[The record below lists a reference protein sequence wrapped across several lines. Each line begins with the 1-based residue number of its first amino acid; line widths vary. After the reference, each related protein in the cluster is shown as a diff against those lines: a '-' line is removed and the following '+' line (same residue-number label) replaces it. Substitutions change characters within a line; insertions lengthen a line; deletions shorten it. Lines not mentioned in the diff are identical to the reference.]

1 MIEFTAEKLSTI
13 PQRERAHLI
22 NNLCGLRS
30 ANLIGTQ
37 SGTNVNLAVFN
48 SVLHLGSQP
57 PLLGIVFRPL
67 TVERHTYDY
76 IKETKLFSVNQLP
89 ISRALEGHHTSAKFT
104 AEQSEFD
111 QCGFTPLYREGLT
124 IPFVK
129 ESHIQ
134 ILCSYSKEHR
144 LENDCILLTGRIVQF
159 WVSESILESDHWIN
173 HEMAESVA
181 IGGLDAYYSTSLID
195 RFSYAKPEQTPHSI
209 ASGNA

>member
-1 MIEFTAEKLSTI
+1 MVEFTTEKLSAI

-37 SGTNVNLAVFN
+37 SGPKVNLAVFN

-57 PLLGIVFRPL
+57 PLLGLVFRPL

-89 ISRALEGHHTSAKFT
+89 VSKAGEGHHTSAKFK
-104 AEQSEFD
+104 AEQSEFNH
-111 QCGFTPLYREGLT
+111 CGFTPLYREGLT
-124 IPFVK
+124 LPFVQ

-134 ILCSYSKEHR
+134 ILCSYSQEHL
-144 LENDCILLTGRIVQF
+144 LENDCIILTGRIVQF
-159 WVSESILESDHWIN
+159 WISEHILEPDHWIN
-173 HEMAESVA
+173 HQKAESVA
-181 IGGLDAYYSTSLID
+181 IGGLDSYYSTSLID
-195 RFSYAKPEQTPHSI
+195 RFSYAKPEEKPYSI
-209 ASGNA
+209 VRSNA